1 MLYEY
6 HCWNYILFIKM
17 SFKCPSYPSLVPTCV
32 LFIMSPL
39 VSTSKAVQVLFW
51 PFQRVSAMFADASAM
66 LAFLRCVAATELHI
80 RSHSANTD
88 PERGAECIANYVL
101 GYALSTYCIILW
113 INLMCCYVRIDICII

>member
-1 MLYEY
+1 VQHVVAPLSPSFDFSVSGLY
-6 HCWNYILFIKM
+6 M
-17 SFKCPSYPSLVPTCV
+17 SFSDHSL
-32 LFIMSPL
+32 
-39 VSTSKAVQVLFW
+39 
-51 PFQRVSAMFADASAM
+51 QRVSAMFADASAM

-113 INLMCCYVRIDICII
+113 INLMCCNVRIDICII